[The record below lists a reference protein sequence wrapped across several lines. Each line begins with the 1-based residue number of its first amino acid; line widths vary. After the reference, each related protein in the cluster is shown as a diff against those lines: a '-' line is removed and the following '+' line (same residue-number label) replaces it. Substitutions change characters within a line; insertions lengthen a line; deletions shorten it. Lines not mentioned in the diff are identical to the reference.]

1 MTRPNASWYFPKI
14 FVKDANVFLSPLFW
28 HIVFV
33 VDVVVAVAVAIV
45 VILGFFAC
53 FCPLPPPLGACLI
66 GRQLVV
72 FFPKLSIIFSTFLG
86 SIFFVLKS
94 CSRAARKCAWPS
106 EQG

>member
-53 FCPLPPPLGACLI
+53 LFLSPPPSFGCLLNWKTT
-66 GRQLVV
+66 GC
-72 FFPKLSIIFSTFLG
+72 FFPKTEHHLFHIPRINILCSKKLFQ
-86 SIFFVLKS
+86 S
-94 CSRAARKCAWPS
+94 C
-106 EQG
+106 